1 MGEEIKSSHF
11 IADDFSRFESLL
23 AEETNYLAQLFARK
37 KFSDERPVSGFEI
50 ESWLVDSAYHPAPLN
65 EAFLKA
71 FNNPLASPELANF
84 NVEIN
89 TEPRELS
96 GHVFSAMHHSL
107 TETWERCK
115 KTASELDAKIIMCGI
130 LPTIQNED
138 LNLSNMSKMKRYRAL
153 NREVFHRRRG
163 KPITLDINGQEH
175 LKVTHRDVMLESAA
189 TSFQIHIQ
197 VNPQQAV
204 RYYNASILLSAPLVA
219 LTANS
224 PFLFGKDLWDET
236 RIPLFEQAVS
246 VGGYDGAAFGP
257 IRRVTFG
264 SGYARDSLLE
274 CFVENLDH
282 YPVLLPVEFDT
293 GIEELPHLRL
303 HNGTVWRWN
312 RPLIGFDNQGV
323 PHVRIE
329 QRVVA
334 AGPSTLDAV
343 ANAAFYYGVVN
354 YLANAEIPPER
365 LLNFAVAKNNF
376 YRASQL
382 GLRAQLSWL
391 DGTQG
396 TAQELLSE
404 KLLPMAHLGLQQLGI
419 SVTDIKEYLFVIEQR
434 LLNKTNGATWQR
446 QYVKKH
452 GKDMYALT
460 ENYYHQ
466 QNSGLPVHEWPI

>member
-11 IADDFSRFESLL
+11 VADDFSRFESLL
-23 AEETNYLAQLFARK
+23 SEETSDLAKLFAQND
-37 KFSDERPVSGFEI
+37 FVNEHPVSGFEI
-50 ESWLVDSAYHPAPLN
+50 ESWLVDSAFHPAPLN
-65 EAFLKA
+65 EEFLTA

-89 TEPRELS
+89 TEPRSLT
-96 GHVFSAMHHSL
+96 GHVFSAMHHAL
-107 TETWERCK
+107 NETWEQCK
-115 KTASELDAKIIMCGI
+115 NTASGLDARIIMCGI

-153 NREVFHRRRG
+153 NREVFHRRKG

-197 VNPQQAV
+197 VNPRQAV

-224 PFLFGKDLWDET
+224 PYLFGKDLWDET

-282 YPVLLPVEFDT
+282 YPVLLPVCLDEGKET
-293 GIEELPHLRL
+293 LPHLRL

-312 RPLIGFDNQGV
+312 RPLIGFDEQGR
-323 PHVRIE
+323 PHLRIE

-343 ANAAFYYGVVN
+343 ANAAFYYGVVT
-354 YLANAEIPPER
+354 YLANAETPPER
-365 LLNFAVAKNNF
+365 LLDFALAKNNF
-376 YRASQL
+376 YRACHL
-382 GLRAQLSWL
+382 GLRAQLSWF
-391 DGTQG
+391 DGGQG
-396 TAQELLSE
+396 TALELLSE
-404 KLLPMAHLGLQQLGI
+404 QLLPMARLGLEQLGI
-419 SVTDIKEYLFVIEQR
+419 SVTDIKEYLSVIEQR
-434 LLNKTNGATWQR
+434 LSNKTNGATWQR
-446 QYVKKH
+446 QFVKKH
-452 GKDMYALT
+452 GNDMYALT
-460 ENYYHQ
+460 ENYYLQ
-466 QNSGLPVHEWPI
+466 QNSGLPVHEWLI

>member
-1 MGEEIKSSHF
+1 MGEEIKSSRF
-11 IADDFSRFESLL
+11 VADDFSRFEYQLS
-23 AEETNYLAQLFARK
+23 EETNYLARMFAENE
-37 KFSDERPVSGFEI
+37 FSNASPVSGFEI
-50 ESWLVDSAYHPAPLN
+50 ESWLVDSSFHPAPLN
-65 EAFLKA
+65 EAFLQA

-89 TEPRELS
+89 TEPRALN

-107 TETWERCK
+107 NETWEHCK
-115 KTASELDAKIIMCGI
+115 QTAADLQAKIIMCGI
-130 LPTIQNED
+130 LPTVQNED

-153 NREVFHRRRG
+153 NREVIHRRNG

-197 VNPQQAV
+197 VNPQQAK
-204 RYYNASILLSAPLVA
+204 RYYNASIILSAPLVA

-224 PFLFGKDLWDET
+224 PYLFGKDLWDET
-236 RIPLFEQAVS
+236 RIPLFEQSVS
-246 VGGYDGAAFGP
+246 VGGYHGAAFGP
-257 IRRVTFG
+257 ISRVTFG

-282 YPVLLPVEFDT
+282 YPVLLPVEIDN
-293 GIEELPHLRL
+293 GIETLSHLRL

-312 RPLIGFDNQGV
+312 RPLIGFDEAGL
-323 PHVRIE
+323 PHLRIE

-334 AGPSTLDAV
+334 AGPGTLDSV

-354 YLANAEIPPER
+354 YLANAEVPPER
-365 LLNFAVAKNNF
+365 LLDFALAKNNF

-391 DGTQG
+391 DGVQT
-396 TAQELLSE
+396 TALELLSE
-404 KLLPMAHLGLQQLGI
+404 ELLPMAHQGLQQLGI
-419 SVTDIKEYLFVIEQR
+419 SVTDIKEYLSIIELR

-446 QYVKKH
+446 QYVQKH

-460 ENYYHQ
+460 ENYYQQ